1 MKIFDELVMDH
12 RTQRTLADQL
22 LETQGESLERN
33 KLYKQLKEELKA
45 HEISEERYFYIPLM
59 EVDKSQEQA
68 RHSVAE
74 HHEIDE
80 LIEKL
85 DETDMSAS
93 AWLIHFKE
101 LHKLVNHHLNEE
113 EDEVFTLAKK
123 VLSEKEMERLGREY
137 RKLMEEK
144 KSA

>member
-1 MKIFDELVMDH
+1 MKIFDELIKDH
-12 RTQRTLADQL
+12 RTQRRLADEL
-22 LETQGESLERN
+22 LETQGASTERK

-45 HEISEERYFYIPLM
+45 HEVSEERYFYIPLM

-80 LIEKL
+80 LVEKL
-85 DETDMSAS
+85 DDTDMTAS
-93 AWLIHFKE
+93 AWLIHFRE

-123 VLSEKEMERLGREY
+123 VLTEKEMEHLGSEY
-137 RKLMEEK
+137 RKLMEQK
-144 KSA
+144 KS